1 MAGAG
6 EKTPELVSAPR
17 AMARRKVSPEAIAKA
32 RRVAEAAGI
41 EIGLLSDKETSQS
54 LEWLVS
60 IIGLPEISFGLP
72 KSETDLSLSSLWSE
86 LSFAKTFFVVNQKV
100 RKEDA
105 LNKKRTKVAKQASRL
120 AEMLTD
126 EDVFCSLQDT
136 VPPEMQLQ
144 EIEGSWHVHAF
155 VSAIA
160 DGGQLQRVS
169 ATSIPDAIARP
180 LGLGRL
186 SAVANLIG
194 SQLVRIYEKYAKE
207 KVKFHRG
214 RSGAAPVGGKFLA
227 FAHQALSELD
237 ITLDGKPIAKE
248 TIVRAFTDAKRGS
261 PRTHRVKRTAKL
273 PPP

>member
-1 MAGAG
+1 M
-6 EKTPELVSAPR
+6 E
-17 AMARRKVSPEAIAKA
+17 M
-32 RRVAEAAGI
+32 
-41 EIGLLSDKETSQS
+41 SQS
-54 LEWLVS
+54 LQWLAG

-72 KSETDLSLSSLWSE
+72 ESETDLSLSSLWSE

-100 RKEDA
+100 RKEDV
-105 LNKKRTKVAKQASRL
+105 LNKKLTKVAKQASRL

-144 EIEGSWHVHAF
+144 EIEGSWHVHTS

-169 ATSIPDAIARP
+169 TTSIPDAIARP

-207 KVKFHRG
+207 KVKLQRG
-214 RSGAAPVGGKFLA
+214 CSGAGPVDGKFVA
-227 FAHQALSELD
+227 FAQQALSELD
-237 ITLDGKPIAKE
+237 ITTRDGKPFAKE
-248 TIVRAFTDAKRGS
+248 TIARAVTDAKCGS
-261 PRTHRVKRTAKL
+261 PRTHRVKRAAKL